1 MFFYYVLR
9 RHRLNHELHSSPP
22 KVVRRPTDSFPP
34 ARRPR
39 EGTHTNIPPIRSLS
53 SQQHHESG
61 SQRPAIGESFELMSL
76 PTKYSEDPV
85 TTIDQQQLPR
95 PSLPPGLE
103 SWERRGVEQASIA
116 ATAGLGATAQ
126 QGQGKS
132 VRFSGAHSSMSKKSG
147 SAGRAAAAAAGGGS
161 GAVSSSYSTSTTTAG
176 SSSLPFPLPRTSGL
190 PIFQEIEYRPTEATK
205 RSPNKSPRDRG

>member
-1 MFFYYVLR
+1 MFFYCVLR

-34 ARRPR
+34 ARRPK

-61 SQRPAIGESFELMSL
+61 SQTPAIGESFELTSL

-85 TTIDQQQLPR
+85 TTIDQQQLLR

-132 VRFSGAHSSMSKKSG
+132 VRFSGAHSSTSKKSG
-147 SAGRAAAAAAGGGS
+147 SAGRAAAGGGS
-161 GAVSSSYSTSTTTAG
+161 GAVSGSYSTSTTTAG

-190 PIFQEIEYRPTEATK
+190 PIFQEIEYRSTEATK
-205 RSPNKSPRDRG
+205 KSPSKSPRDSG